1 MLFTSPEQENRIARQ
16 EISGSIQ
23 ALATNKIGSL
33 DVVEI
38 IKSIKPDYQSSYLG
52 KHELSNLT
60 KKSSISMYRFSFLKT
75 AQNNSVTDQ
84 SYEKNVTRKI
94 KKQNKPPKKAHQI

>member
-1 MLFTSPEQENRIARQ
+1 MLFTSPEQENQIARQ

-84 SYEKNVTRKI
+84 SYEKKCN
-94 KKQNKPPKKAHQI
+94 